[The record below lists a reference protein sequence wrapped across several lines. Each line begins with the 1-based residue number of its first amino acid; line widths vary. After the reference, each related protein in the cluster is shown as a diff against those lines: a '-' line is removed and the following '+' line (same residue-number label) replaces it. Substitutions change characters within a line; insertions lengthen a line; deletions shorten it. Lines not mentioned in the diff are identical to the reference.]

1 MTFSKKI
8 KISAEK
14 ESDASYCGIVPSGDP
29 RVFGPF
35 TWETFHVMAQN
46 YPQTPNQ
53 VTITQC
59 QNFVNAIPYMIPCS
73 QCGYHFQK
81 FIEEYLSNNPR
92 AFHSQSELI
101 QFFVEAHNNVSK
113 YTNPNREPWTVQD
126 AAKKYT
132 AMNTCF
138 HNSGWGGPELCKSVD
153 CSHKVPK
160 GGNVR
165 GFK

>member
-81 FIEEYLSNNPR
+81 FIEEKFLPFSFAKIFLLFESFKMTHFRKYSVMFCGAKILV
-92 AFHSQSELI
+92 
-101 QFFVEAHNNVSK
+101 FF
-113 YTNPNREPWTVQD
+113 RFD
-126 AAKKYT
+126 
-132 AMNTCF
+132 
-138 HNSGWGGPELCKSVD
+138 KSV
-153 CSHKVPK
+153 H
-160 GGNVR
+160 
-165 GFK
+165 